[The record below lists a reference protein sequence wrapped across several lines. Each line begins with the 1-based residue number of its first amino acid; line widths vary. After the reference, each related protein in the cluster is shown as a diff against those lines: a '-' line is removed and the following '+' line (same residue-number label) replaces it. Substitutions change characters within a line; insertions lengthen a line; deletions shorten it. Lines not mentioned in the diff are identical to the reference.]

1 MSEWSIVLPWKGSV
15 ELNQPWVRIPPSPP
29 FSNILICKQ
38 VAKLQIFNY
47 FGKSRI
53 IIIINHFKNMY
64 KTVSKNMQTHISEI
78 KLKRG
83 SLEEF
88 KIEEEQLL
96 TELKTLVDNKKTNED
111 ERKIYIL
118 YNELINLLNLRNEKY
133 PIKESHKKYII
144 DLINEYRITP
154 IIKKI
159 EKEKKK

>member
-1 MSEWSIVLPWKGSV
+1 
-15 ELNQPWVRIPPSPP
+15 
-29 FSNILICKQ
+29 
-38 VAKLQIFNY
+38 
-47 FGKSRI
+47 
-53 IIIINHFKNMY
+53 MY
-64 KTVSKNMQTHISEI
+64 KTVSKNMQTYISEI

>member
-1 MSEWSIVLPWKGSV
+1 
-15 ELNQPWVRIPPSPP
+15 
-29 FSNILICKQ
+29 
-38 VAKLQIFNY
+38 
-47 FGKSRI
+47 
-53 IIIINHFKNMY
+53 MY

-118 YNELINLLNLRNEKY
+118 YSL
-133 PIKESHKKYII
+133 
-144 DLINEYRITP
+144 
-154 IIKKI
+154 
-159 EKEKKK
+159 